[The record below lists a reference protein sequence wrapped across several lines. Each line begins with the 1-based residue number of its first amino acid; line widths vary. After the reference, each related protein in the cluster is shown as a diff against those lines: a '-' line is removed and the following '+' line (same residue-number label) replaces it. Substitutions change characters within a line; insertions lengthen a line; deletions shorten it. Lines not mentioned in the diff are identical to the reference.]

1 MADADPKAP
10 RRWTRRPLFSPSQ
23 MLTAEQL
30 NLMMEEERGRTEML
44 MRGLH
49 GNGVIFGLAVT
60 REPGPTSLTVTC
72 GMALDR
78 HG

>member
-1 MADADPKAP
+1 MAEADPRTP

-30 NLMMEEERGRTEML
+30 NLMADEQRARTEML

-60 REPGPTSLTVTC
+60 RERLV
-72 GMALDR
+72 
-78 HG
+78 